1 VFIETR
7 LLDCVAYASQFGPTW
22 NTRYIPLKSGVARRN
37 PLWSRPHYEAMV
49 LYQNLKP
56 EDHEEVIAA
65 FNACMGRVHSF
76 RLKDWSDFTATN
88 ELLPVLGTGSAQS
101 VQLVK
106 NYTFGSQG
114 VARPIRKPVSGSV
127 TMTADGAPL
136 AATVNYATGIASF
149 TAASSDVLRWSGQF
163 DVPVMF
169 AQDKLIFSADTR
181 TALGLMLNGDVA
193 LVEDIE
199 A

>member
-1 VFIETR
+1 MFIEAR

-22 NTRYIPLKSGVARRN
+22 NTRYIGLKSGVARRN
-37 PLWSRPHYEAMV
+37 AVWSRPHYEAMV
-49 LYQNLKP
+49 LYQNLNP
-56 EDHEEVIAA
+56 EHHGEVIAA

-76 RLKDWSDFTATN
+76 RLKDWSDFTATE
-88 ELLPVLGTGSAQS
+88 ELLPVLGTGAPQQ

-106 NYTFGSQG
+106 NYTFGGQG
-114 VARPIRKPVSGSV
+114 VARPIRKPVNGTV
-127 TMTADGAPL
+127 TLTADGSPL
-136 AATVNYATGIASF
+136 AATIDYTTGIASF
-149 TAASSDVLRWSGQF
+149 TASASDVLRWSGQF

-193 LVEDIE
+193 LVEDID